1 MRTHS
6 ACQVFGLA
14 WLPCCMQ
21 VRWDNQSQYPEVTI
35 QVTIESF
42 VGQSSIGLLCPSAA
56 ASTTAQNTCLAK
68 TLSLESGCTHT
79 KNNKNRQRHTHT
91 QRNTHTHTRAS
102 EPTRTHMPQI
112 SQLHR
117 QRRVHIDRQNRR
129 VYPLCNWRQR
139 SKHASEKAVC
149 ISCKLVEAP
158 TE

>member
-79 KNNKNRQRHTHT
+79 HTNHKRGNCPSCASPDVQSTAVKENLKAGESIVWSSSSKRGKASRREKKTIARLTDDQKEGRGGSEREEKTIARQT
-91 QRNTHTHTRAS
+91 
-102 EPTRTHMPQI
+102 
-112 SQLHR
+112 
-117 QRRVHIDRQNRR
+117 D
-129 VYPLCNWRQR
+129 
-139 SKHASEKAVC
+139 
-149 ISCKLVEAP
+149 
-158 TE
+158 

>member
-1 MRTHS
+1 
-6 ACQVFGLA
+6 
-14 WLPCCMQ
+14 MQ

-91 QRNTHTHTRAS
+91 KEHTHTHTC
-102 EPTRTHMPQI
+102 ERTHT
-112 SQLHR
+112 HT
-117 QRRVHIDRQNRR
+117 
-129 VYPLCNWRQR
+129 
-139 SKHASEKAVC
+139 HAPNIA
-149 ISCKLVEAP
+149 
-158 TE
+158 TT